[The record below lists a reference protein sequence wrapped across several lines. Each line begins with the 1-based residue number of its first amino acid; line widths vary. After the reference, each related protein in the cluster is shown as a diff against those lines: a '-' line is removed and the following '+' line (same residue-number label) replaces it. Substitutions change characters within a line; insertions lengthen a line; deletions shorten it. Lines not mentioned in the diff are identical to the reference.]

1 MLMPLSL
8 TPNTHPKL
16 FPNLLQAVVECLTDI
31 FERHQLAERI
41 VEQKLKSNRKWGAR
55 DRALIAKLTYDTVRW
70 YRLLCEVAG
79 FTPQTEQQWAQLV
92 GVFCVLQEIPLPK
105 HEALTDLNANDIKKH
120 FSAIDKNNVAVMES
134 IPDWLDSVGHE
145 QLKDQWPAV
154 MAALNEQTAMV
165 LRANTL
171 KVSVTELQKALSNEE
186 CETKTIAQAPD
197 ALQVVNRKNVLSS
210 QAFKEGLFELQDAAS
225 QQVAVFLDVES
236 NMTVIDACAGA
247 GGKTLHIATLMKN
260 SGHLVALDI
269 HAPKL
274 AELNNRAQRNGIHII
289 STELID
295 DEVIARYQQ
304 QADRVLL
311 DVPCSGLGVLRRHP
325 DTKWKLTP
333 EFLDEV
339 MQTQAKL
346 LDEYS
351 RFCKVGGKLLYVT
364 CSILPSENEQQV
376 EQFLSAKAGQF
387 TLLKEQT
394 LLPHIF
400 GFDGFYMALLERIA

>member
-1 MLMPLSL
+1 
-8 TPNTHPKL
+8 
-16 FPNLLQAVVECLTDI
+16 LTDI

-351 RFCKVGGKLLYVT
+351 HFCKVGGKLLYVT

>member
-1 MLMPLSL
+1 MQMPLSL
-8 TPNTHPKL
+8 TSNPHPKL

-92 GVFCVLQEIPLPK
+92 GVFCALQDMPLPK

-134 IPDWLDSVGHE
+134 IPDWLDSVGRA

-165 LRANTL
+165 LRVNTL
-171 KVSVTELQKALSNEE
+171 KTSVVELQQTLMSDE

-197 ALQVVNRKNVLSS
+197 ALQVVNRKNVLSH
-210 QAFKEGLFELQDAAS
+210 QAFKDGLFELQDAAS
-225 QQVAVFLDVES
+225 QQVAVFLDVEP

-260 SGHLVALDI
+260 TGHIVALDI
-269 HAPKL
+269 HAQKL

-289 STELID
+289 NTELID

-376 EQFLSAKAGQF
+376 EQFLKAKAGQF

>member
-92 GVFCVLQEIPLPK
+92 GVFCVLQDIPLPK
-105 HEALTDLNANDIKKH
+105 HEALIDLNANDIKKH

-134 IPDWLDSVGHE
+134 IPDWLDSVGRE

-351 RFCKVGGKLLYVT
+351 HFCKVGGKLLYVT